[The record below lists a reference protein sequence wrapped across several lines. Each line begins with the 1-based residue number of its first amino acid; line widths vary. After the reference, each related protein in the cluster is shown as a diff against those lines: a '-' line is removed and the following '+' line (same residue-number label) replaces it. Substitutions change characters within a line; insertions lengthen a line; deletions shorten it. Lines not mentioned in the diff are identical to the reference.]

1 MAKGGA
7 SIRVRRGL
15 AWRHGVLVFSFSGK
29 SATTGS
35 LSGVWPRARLLSA
48 LRKRYPALDDLG
60 EEQGF
65 GLYGVTDGDIRFAVV
80 LALVEGAPDK
90 VSEVGFLARFS
101 GFNLSP
107 SQLEGVNR
115 NLHIS
120 VAAFHSDGDLYL
132 IGGVAAAGEFNEGTF
147 FLILEAWRRDLL
159 VILQSMSLSETLA
172 GAHPAAR
179 LAAVQKFAMN
189 RADGAQSAAA
199 LFSSFAGAG
208 RALATCADCA
218 GRGKTGFFARA
229 CRSCEGSG
237 FVAVRKR

>member
-1 MAKGGA
+1 MAGGL
-7 SIRVRRGL
+7 SSVRVRLGIVCQN
-15 AWRHGVLVFSFSGK
+15 GVSVFKFSGK
-29 SATTGS
+29 SGAAG
-35 LSGVWPRARLLSA
+35 LASGVWPRAKLLAA

-107 SQLEGVNR
+107 TQLDGVNR

-132 IGGVAAAGEFNEGTF
+132 IGGVAAAGEFNETTF
-147 FLILEAWRRDLL
+147 ILILEAWRRDLL

-179 LAAVQKFAMN
+179 LAAVQKFAVN

-199 LFSSFAGAG
+199 MFSSFAGAG
-208 RALATCADCA
+208 RALATCADCG
-218 GRGKTGFFARA
+218 GRGKTGFFART
-229 CRSCEGSG
+229 CPSCEGSG
-237 FVAVRKR
+237 FVAVRRR